1 MLFGTIIF
9 RVRGLV
15 GQVLW
20 NSVARIICSNSF
32 LGSIFQTNTM
42 SAESPGIKTTEFT
55 NPNLEVL
62 FNEEQIKD
70 RILELGRAITN
81 EYRGRDLVLV
91 SVLKG
96 SCIFLADLMRAIDLQ
111 MTIDFMAVSSYK
123 DGTVSSGDVEIL
135 KDLSNSIRGKDVIVV
150 EDIVDT
156 GLTLSRLLEIL
167 GSRGANS
174 IKLASFLDKPD
185 PRIKTELK
193 IDFTGFV
200 VPNRFLVGY
209 GLDAAGRY
217 RNLPFIAAVRDP
229 SAV

>member
-1 MLFGTIIF
+1 MT
-9 RVRGLV
+9 
-15 GQVLW
+15 
-20 NSVARIICSNSF
+20 
-32 LGSIFQTNTM
+32 
-42 SAESPGIKTTEFT
+42 AESPKTESTEFT

-62 FNEEQIKD
+62 YSEDQIRQ
-70 RILELGRAITN
+70 RISELGSMITQ

-91 SVLKG
+91 GVLKG
-96 SCIFLADLMRAIDLQ
+96 SCVFLADLMRAIDLE
-111 MTIDFMAVSSYK
+111 MTIDFMSVSSYK
-123 DGTVSSGDVEIL
+123 DGTVSTGDVEIL
-135 KDLSNSIRGKDVIVV
+135 KDLSNPIRGKDVIVV

-167 GSRGANS
+167 SSRGANS
-174 IKLASFLDKPD
+174 IKLATFLDKPD

-193 IDFTGFV
+193 IDYTGFV

-217 RNLPFIAAVRDP
+217 RNLPFIAVVKDP

>member
-1 MLFGTIIF
+1 
-9 RVRGLV
+9 
-15 GQVLW
+15 
-20 NSVARIICSNSF
+20 
-32 LGSIFQTNTM
+32 M
-42 SAESPGIKTTEFT
+42 SAESTKIETTEFT

-62 FNEEQIKD
+62 YTEQEIQN
-70 RILELGRAITN
+70 RIRELGRQITN
-81 EYRGRDLVLV
+81 DYREGDLVLV

-111 MTIDFMAVSSYK
+111 LTIDFMSVSSYK
-123 DGTVSSGDVEIL
+123 DGTVSTGDVEIL
-135 KDLSNSIRGKDVIVV
+135 KDLSNPIRDKDVIVV

-174 IKLASFLDKPD
+174 IKLASFLDKPE

-193 IDFTGFV
+193 IDYTGFV

-229 SAV
+229 STV